1 MLRPIRMGLAITQG
15 SATGLKRAIELATRT
30 WGGQAFPVFEAGRDD
45 QRVLRMAAAMGVECL
60 FPVGD
65 DDESKVLAK
74 TPGFDWLS
82 SWEGRSPFNRI
93 RRAWPSICFR
103 RRPCMTGTVSADC
116 RCRPFIMF
124 PGRRTTNSL
133 TY

>member
-1 MLRPIRMGLAITQG
+1 MTAGYVSGETMLRPIRMGLAITPG
-15 SATGLKRAIELATRT
+15 SATGLQRAIALATRT
-30 WGGQAFPVFEAGRDD
+30 WGGQAFPIFEAGRDD
-45 QRVLRMAAAMGVECL
+45 LRVLRMAAAMGVDCL

-65 DDESKVLAK
+65 DDESKVL
-74 TPGFDWLS
+74 
-82 SWEGRSPFNRI
+82 GRGARRSTGI

-103 RRPCMTGTVSADC
+103 RRPCMTGTVSAGC

-133 TY
+133 TC